1 MEGMEKILRALG
13 RPIFLLDHRSQQ
25 ILFVNGPGEE
35 LLGASS
41 SEAEGKS
48 WKQYFDEPSTR
59 RIEALME
66 ILETNQAVEGRQELQ
81 LTLKR
86 RTGRPVSVN
95 LTLTPFLKEKKAA
108 WLFDLEDLTPILNL
122 QKEKELLVTEMSRVS
137 KLADIGRLTGGIAH
151 ELNNPL
157 AILQGLVENI
167 EISIDE
173 NDISPESLRRDLK
186 PMQDTLTR
194 MIRIIQSMMS
204 VARGEE
210 PQMENLALQEVWE
223 RAATNFTALNEFDG
237 IDLRVDIDPAL
248 RAPVDSIRI
257 EQVLINLVK
266 NALYALK
273 SETAAAVPRLSVTS
287 SETKDHLTLTIE
299 DNGPGIPAS
308 VAENLF
314 TPFFTTKPVGKGTGL
329 GLFLCYNIMR
339 AHGGALRFEN
349 VEPHG
354 VRFILSFPKQKRSVV
369 PANLP
374 RILVVHDEEGFRQI
388 LQRRL
393 DRWGFS
399 VTACATGQEAI
410 LTLNASPDYDL
421 VLTDMKLPD
430 TDGAHLVEEI
440 RRKSKLPIVFVTAD
454 TGDARVKRLA
464 ETNVVQGVVR
474 KPIDDTEF
482 KLMIEDVMGA
492 KLPEAFGPRSLRK
505 STARSG

>member
-1 MEGMEKILRALG
+1 MKGMEKILRALG
-13 RPIFLLDHRSQQ
+13 RPIFAVDHSTQKIR
-25 ILFVNGPGEE
+25 FVNGPGEE
-35 LLGASS
+35 LLGAASH
-41 SEAEGKS
+41 EAEGKS
-48 WKQYFDEPSTR
+48 WKQYFDDASQR

-66 ILETNQAVEGRQELQ
+66 ILESNQAVEGRQELQ

-95 LTLTPFLKEKKAA
+95 LTLTPFLKESQPA

-157 AILQGLVENI
+157 AILQGLIENI

-173 NDISPESLRRDLK
+173 NDLSPESLRRDLK

-210 PQMENLALQEVWE
+210 PQMENLALQDVWD
-223 RAATNFTALNEFDG
+223 RAATNFTALNEFEG
-237 IDLRVDIDPAL
+237 IGLHVEIDPKL
-248 RAPVDSIRI
+248 RAPIDSIRV

-266 NALYALK
+266 NALYAMKQNGQAAPELHVK
-273 SETAAAVPRLSVTS
+273 SG
-287 SETKDHLTLTIE
+287 ETKDHLTLTIE
-299 DNGPGIPAS
+299 DNGPGIPPS

-314 TPFFTTKPVGKGTGL
+314 TPFFTTKPVGQGTGL

-339 AHGGALRFEN
+339 AHGGSLRFEN
-349 VEPHG
+349 VDPHG
-354 VRFILSFPKQKRSVV
+354 VRFVLSFPKQKRSVM

-374 RILVVHDEEGFRQI
+374 RILVVHGEEGFRQI

-399 VTACATGQEAI
+399 VTTCGTGGEAI
-410 LTLNASPDYDL
+410 LTMNASPDFDL
-421 VLTDMKLPD
+421 ILTDLKLPD

-440 RRKSKLPIVFVTAD
+440 RRKSKVPIVFVTAS
-454 TGDARVKRLA
+454 TGDAKIKTLA
-464 ETNVVQGVVR
+464 DGGVVQGVIR
-474 KPIDDTEF
+474 QPIDDTEF
-482 KLMIEDVMGA
+482 KLMIEEVMGA
-492 KLPEAFGPRSLRK
+492 KLPEAFGPRSVPK
-505 STARSG
+505 SNARSG

>member
-1 MEGMEKILRALG
+1 MEKILRALG
-13 RPIFLLDHRSQQ
+13 RPIFLLDQKSQK

-41 SEAEGKS
+41 ADIEGKS

-59 RIEALME
+59 RIDALME
-66 ILETNQAVEGRQELQ
+66 ILETNRATEGRQELQ

-95 LTLTPFLKEKKAA
+95 LTLTPFLKEAKPA

-167 EISIDE
+167 EMSIDE

-210 PQMENLALQEVWE
+210 PQMENLALQEVWD
-223 RAATNFTALNEFDG
+223 RAATNFTALNEFEG
-237 IDLRVDIDPAL
+237 IDLRVKIDERL
-248 RAPVDSIRI
+248 RAPIDSIRI

-273 SETAAAVPRLSVTS
+273 LESSVPPRLTVVSSETADQLSIAV
-287 SETKDHLTLTIE
+287 E
-299 DNGPGIPAS
+299 DNGPGIPPS

-339 AHGGALRFEN
+339 AHGGSLRFEN

-374 RILVVHDEEGFRQI
+374 RILVVNGEEGFRQI

-399 VTACATGQEAI
+399 VTTCGTGREAI
-410 LTLNASPDYDL
+410 LTLNASPDFDL
-421 VLTDMKLPD
+421 VLTDLKLTD
-430 TDGAHLVEEI
+430 TDGAQLVDEI
-440 RRKSKLPIVFVTAD
+440 RRKLKLPIVFVTEDVND
-454 TGDARVKRLA
+454 TRVKHLA
-464 ETNVVQGVVR
+464 DTNVVQGVVR

-492 KLPEAFGPRSLRK
+492 KLPEAFGPRSLQK
-505 STARSG
+505 SSVRSG